1 MNSIITEM
9 KNTLEWSISWKT
21 KGEEQ
26 VSDLAD
32 RMVEIT
38 VMEQKKKEWKEM
50 RTVSLRDFWDIKF
63 TNIHMI
69 GVPEVD

>member
-1 MNSIITEM
+1 M
-9 KNTLEWSISWKT
+9 KNTLEWSNSWKT

-38 VMEQKKKEWKEM
+38 VMEQKKKNEKKWGQLVWE
-50 RTVSLRDFWDIKF
+50 TSGTLNVPTF
-63 TNIHMI
+63 TW
-69 GVPEVD
+69 

>member
-9 KNTLEWSISWKT
+9 KNTLEWSNSWKT
-21 KGEEQ
+21 KCEEQ

-38 VMEQKKKEWKEM
+38 VMEQKKEWQEM
-50 RTVSLRDFWDIKF
+50 RTVSLRDFWDIKC
-63 TNIHMI
+63 TNIHMMRSQK
-69 GVPEVD
+69 